1 MATDSIMARPT
12 NKVRVMV
19 AAASGCCARELN
31 AVATAR
37 PSPRA
42 GPTLPSAIVRPA
54 VTIEATAMS
63 VMLSMESP
71 VDVGL
76 HASSLCN
83 RTTPGRA
90 LARGGRDVDRGQDAE
105 NIGLHHAGEQP
116 EGTHENRENEGRDGE
131 QNGDD
136 HRPAHHVAEQA
147 DRQGQGAG
155 EFTDDVER
163 QHDDSR
169 FNVG

>member
-12 NKVRVMV
+12 NRVRVMV

-42 GPTLPSAIVRPA
+42 GPTLPRAIVRPA
-54 VTIEATAMS
+54 VTIEAIAMS

-71 VDVGL
+71 VVGGL
-76 HASSLCN
+76 HPSSLRIGATLG
-83 RTTPGRA
+83 RT
-90 LARGGRDVDRGQDAE
+90 LARGGRDVDRRENAE
-105 NIGLHHAGEQP
+105 NVGLHHAGEQA
-116 EGTHENRENEGRDGE
+116 ESTHENREDEGRDGE

-136 HRPAHHVAEQA
+136 HRAAH
-147 DRQGQGAG
+147 
-155 EFTDDVER
+155 
-163 QHDDSR
+163 
-169 FNVG
+169 